1 MPKKNVDYSNTII
14 YKICCKDECITDVYV
29 GHTTNFIQRKYAH
42 KQSCNNVDNTL
53 KIYNVIRSNGG
64 WDNWIMRPIEKF
76 NGNDR
81 GDALIREQ
89 YWIDTKKSDLNQVC
103 AIDKNEIRRMKRK
116 ENDKKRKIKKF
127 DNMIE
132 SVVSSFLK
140 QLPEKNIDINELKSY
155 VKKENNITWF

>member
-1 MPKKNVDYSNTII
+1 MVKYTIYEI
-14 YKICCKDECITDVYV
+14 VCKDPSIKSIYV
-29 GHTTNFIQRKYAH
+29 GHTKNFINRRSNHTDPY
-42 KQSCNNVDNTL
+42 NDNPKSRVFNYRL
-53 KIYNVIRSNGG
+53 YKSIRDNGG

-140 QLPEKNIDINELKSY
+140 QHPEKNIDINELKSY

>member
-1 MPKKNVDYSNTII
+1 MIK
-14 YKICCKDECITDVYV
+14 YKIYEIVCKDPSIKSIYV
-29 GHTTNFIQRKYAH
+29 GHTKNFRNRRSNHADPY
-42 KQSCNNVDNTL
+42 NDNPKSRVFNYRL
-53 KIYNVIRSNGG
+53 YKSIRDNGG

-132 SVVSSFLK
+132 SVVSSILK
-140 QLPEKNIDINELKSY
+140 RHPEKNIDINELKSY
-155 VKKENNITWF
+155 VKKENNITLF